1 MKAFVLAPMA
11 ALAMLAFGIST
22 ASSQPA
28 ACGKDYV
35 ACMDS
40 CAGRSSKG
48 IQDSCFKSCESQN
61 NMCSERIYGRR
72 PFNGTPSNAAEQ
84 SGQAK
89 EALAKEKAPEA
100 PEPQAAA
107 QAPAPERAAPA
118 PQRGPVRR

>member
-1 MKAFVLAPMA
+1 MKAFVLAPLA
-11 ALAMLAFGIST
+11 TLAMLAFNIST

-48 IQDSCFKSCESQN
+48 VQDSCFKSCESQN
-61 NMCSERIYGRR
+61 NMCSERMYGKR
-72 PFNGTPSNAAEQ
+72 PFNGTASNAAEQ

-89 EALAKEKAPEA
+89 EALAKDMG

-107 QAPAPERAAPA
+107 EPPAPAPERAAPA
-118 PQRGPVRR
+118 PQRAPARR